1 MSDVHILQSPQQLAV
16 AFRSILRSF
25 SKPAMPTTIVKV
37 EGAPPPLFPTT
48 AVIGLTLFDYQT
60 PIWLSANLNTD
71 AVRKFLRFQTG
82 APLTADPTAAT
93 FAILTLA
100 ETEAEWPNFNPGS
113 HEYPDRSTSV
123 ILQVSSLT
131 TGDAVRVLGPGLK
144 DPVDF
149 HVAKST
155 PNFWQHIQ
163 MNNSLFPIGNDFM
176 FASPDAMAALPRSSR
191 IAMLEHA

>member
-25 SKPAMPTTIVKV
+25 SKPAVPTTIVKV

-48 AVIGLTLFDYQT
+48 AAIGLTLFDYQT
-60 PIWLSANLNTD
+60 PIWLSTDLNTD

-82 APLTADPTAAT
+82 APLTADPTDAT

-100 ETEAEWPNFNPGS
+100 ETQSEWPNFNLGS
-113 HEYPDRSTSV
+113 DEYPDRSTTV

-131 TGDAVRVLGPGLK
+131 TGDAVRVSGPGLK

-155 PNFWQHIQ
+155 PDFWQHIQ